1 MASKLGAWLK
11 AEREARRI
19 SRQYLASL
27 LGYKNLNNGA
37 RWIALIEENG
47 EIDSHW
53 RINRNRTMR
62 IEQLI
67 RWIVALF
74 YLDPEKAVLL
84 AAIDDAERKQ
94 AVRKESIDPADL
106 EPVKLLARPLLAVC
120 IEVALPPGLPSDSTI
135 PELLKHVPQWVADL
149 YERDSRRVHVVRGP
163 KRSESTRASEAG
175 HLEIV
180 RAEAGPFMQ
189 IRGRGTRFRFRC

>member
-1 MASKLGAWLK
+1 MASKLGNWLK
-11 AEREARRI
+11 EEREAREI
-19 SRQYLASL
+19 SRQYLAGL

-47 EIDSHW
+47 EADSHW

-120 IEVALPPGLPSDSTI
+120 IEVALPPGLPSDSTV
-135 PELLKHVPQWVADL
+135 PELLKHVPQWVTDL
-149 YERDSRRVHVVRGP
+149 YKRDSRRVHVILGQKRLEPIPVPADGP
-163 KRSESTRASEAG
+163 
-175 HLEIV
+175 LELV
-180 RAEAGPFMQ
+180 SAEAGPFMQ
-189 IRGRGTRFRFRC
+189 VRGRGAKFRLRM